1 MQSGPASNVSDSVL
15 RENIERN
22 IELIA
27 VQQRHAQ
34 EVRPPE
40 RSGYYK
46 SAIILAASVTEA
58 LVFELVKKHSTKNN
72 LPITVNVTYKQ
83 RQHLSEKKTVKTPWL
98 YANR

>member
-1 MQSGPASNVSDSVL
+1 MKGCLPWQKYSKELVNEDDMPSSLASNVSDSVL

-46 SAIILAASVTEA
+46 SAIILAASVTEVCSQNPKQDTYP
-58 LVFELVKKHSTKNN
+58 VFGRE
-72 LPITVNVTYKQ
+72 
-83 RQHLSEKKTVKTPWL
+83 
-98 YANR
+98 